1 MIHQH
6 IWASP
11 KPGMTEQQFQD
22 YWLNYHAVNFAAK
35 IPQILAYS
43 VDTRLDWEGFPLPV
57 IWGGIAEIWL
67 RNEEEQ
73 IASLQTPEFL
83 EGARKDEPNWAAFWN
98 TLVLD
103 TDQHTLL
110 DLDGDNVGPDA
121 VKLVTVLRRQPGVTV
136 EAFRERLLGTHADA
150 IKGIPGLRRLDI
162 CTTRD
167 SWYGLGEPRFDAVT
181 HLTFASMDDLTEGVM
196 SPYSMNTVYPSMVA
210 TIDMKHN
217 HRMVVRQNWVIRPGE
232 RP

>member
-43 VDTRLDWEGFPLPV
+43 VDTRIDWPGHDLPV
-57 IWGGIAEIWL
+57 IWSGIAEIWL
-67 RNEEEQ
+67 RNETEQ
-73 IASLQTPEFL
+73 LASMQTPEFL

-98 TLVLD
+98 TLGLD
-103 TDQHTLL
+103 TDQHRVL
-110 DLDGDNVGPDA
+110 DLVGDDIGPET
-121 VKLVTVLRRQPGVTV
+121 VKLVTVMRRQHGVTV
-136 EAFRERLLGTHADA
+136 EAFRERLLGSHADA
-150 IKGIPGLRRLDI
+150 LKGIPGLKRLDI

-167 SWYGLGEPRFDAVT
+167 SGYGLGEPRFDGVI
-181 HLTFASMDDLTEGVM
+181 HLGFDSLAALKVGME
-196 SPYSMNTVYPSMVA
+196 SPYFADVVKPNEAA
-210 TIDMKHN
+210 TIDAKHQN
-217 HRMVVRQNWVIRPGE
+217 SMVVRQHWVIRPGE

>member
-11 KPGMTEQQFQD
+11 KPGMTEQEFQD

-43 VDTRLDWEGFPLPV
+43 VDTRIDWPGRDLPV
-57 IWGGIAEIWL
+57 IWSGIAEIWL

-73 IASLQTPEFL
+73 LASLQTPEFL

-110 DLDGDNVGPDA
+110 DLDGDQPGPDA
-121 VKLVTVLRRQPGVTV
+121 VKLVTVMRRQHGVTL
-136 EAFRERLLGTHADA
+136 EAFRERLLGAHAQA
-150 IKGIPGLRRLDI
+150 LKGIPGLRRLDI

-167 SWYGLGEPRFDAVT
+167 SWYGLGEPRFDGVI
-181 HLTFASMDDLTEGVM
+181 HLGFSSLDALTAATTT
-196 SPYSMNTVYPSMVA
+196 PYMAEVVYPSVA
-210 TIDMKHN
+210 ATMDMKHN